1 MAADGPALLQLTD
14 RMTPPCPAQP
24 GDVRACLETCAG
36 TGWCPM
42 QEFAGLASP
51 YHQYVVFSVRPP
63 ALQQQSL
70 QPGRCFSK
78 LKMETHKVSNTTT
91 RVVTRAELQTNRR
104 TSKQTNK
111 PTNKQTNKPT
121 NRSCN
126 CQYIYKQPTHKH
138 F

>member
-24 GDVRACLETCAG
+24 GDVRECLETCAG

-63 ALQQQSL
+63 ALHQQSL

-78 LKMETHKVSNTTT
+78 WKHTKF
-91 RVVTRAELQTNRR
+91 QTQPHVLSQEQNFKQ
-104 TSKQTNK
+104 TDAQANKQTNQ